1 VPSDSRRRKK
11 TSPELSGLSLLPD
24 EIALRCLARVSR
36 VDHAALSLVSKSHH
50 SLLASPELF
59 YLRWEMGCTNAYLYV
74 CMRVFPNRTPSWFIL
89 SPNRRLKPIP
99 SNPYQPPH
107 SSSFVVVESGIYVI
121 GGLTKDR
128 IRTSDVS
135 FLDCYSHT
143 WHRFK
148 SMNMPRASA
157 LASSVDGKIYVFGGS
172 KNYDTSAEVFD
183 PKTQTW
189 TPHFRS
195 NQSWDIDTPHNN
207 DIPDHVVMVIE
218 RKQDSPLYEEYG
230 SFYFL
235 ASDEIGSK
243 TDWCIIE
250 KQVYYRSTRGKILWC
265 ELDELRDWKEVK
277 AGNIVIFWISE
288 SLDLWSAEIYVERRE
303 GGETWGKIKW
313 SNVVFKVD
321 PFSNPSYGV
330 KILYCASVFV

>member
-1 VPSDSRRRKK
+1 
-11 TSPELSGLSLLPD
+11 
-24 EIALRCLARVSR
+24 
-36 VDHAALSLVSKSHH
+36 
-50 SLLASPELF
+50 
-59 YLRWEMGCTNAYLYV
+59 
-74 CMRVFPNRTPSWFIL
+74 
-89 SPNRRLKPIP
+89 
-99 SNPYQPPH
+99 
-107 SSSFVVVESGIYVI
+107 
-121 GGLTKDR
+121 
-128 IRTSDVS
+128 
-135 FLDCYSHT
+135 
-143 WHRFK
+143 
-148 SMNMPRASA
+148 MNMPRASA

-189 TPHFRS
+189 TPHF
-195 NQSWDIDTPHNN
+195 H
-207 DIPDHVVMVIE
+207 HVVMVIE

-277 AGNIVIFWISE
+277 GLEELRHSFSSSRHSFHIVKLCNNSAGNIVIFWISE